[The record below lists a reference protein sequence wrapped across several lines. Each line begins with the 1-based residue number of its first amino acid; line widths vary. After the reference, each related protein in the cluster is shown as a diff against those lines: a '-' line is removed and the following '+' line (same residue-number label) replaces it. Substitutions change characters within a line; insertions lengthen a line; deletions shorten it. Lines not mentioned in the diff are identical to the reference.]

1 MAAPWGLGGIEEDD
15 MVADARATGRGRDR
29 RPGRRSSWSARVA
42 AGVALLAL
50 ALPAGALA
58 ASRYP
63 SAMASTGDSI
73 TRAYNT
79 GFFPYIDSPSN
90 SWSTGTTTS
99 VNSHYLRLL
108 ALNPKIRGKNYNDAR
123 SGAKMAE
130 LAGQMATVNSQHVGY
145 VTVLMGGNDVCTSS
159 ESTMTSVADYEAQF
173 RAGMQTLASG
183 SPAAQVL
190 VVSIPDV
197 YNLWLILKDN
207 LAARTA
213 WALFGVCQ
221 SMLANPTST
230 DQADVD
236 RRLRVRQ
243 RDMDFNGVLARVCAE
258 YRQCRYDGDA
268 VFNTTFTTS
277 DVSTRDYFH
286 PSPSGQAK
294 LAAGTW
300 AVGFWGS

>member
-1 MAAPWGLGGIEEDD
+1 
-15 MVADARATGRGRDR
+15 MVADARATGRGRDAG
-29 RPGRRSSWSARVA
+29 PGRRSSWSARIA

-50 ALPAGALA
+50 AVPAGALA

-90 SWSTGTTTS
+90 SWSTGTSSS

-108 ALNPKIRGKNYNDAR
+108 ALNPKIRGKSYNDAR
-123 SGAKMAE
+123 SGAKMVE
-130 LAGQMATVNSQHVGY
+130 LAGQMATVSSQRVGY

-173 RAGMQTLASG
+173 RAGMQTLATG
-183 SPAAQVL
+183 SPATQVF

-213 WALFGVCQ
+213 WSLFGVCQ

-230 DQADVD
+230 AQSDVD
-236 RRLRVRQ
+236 RRERVTQ
-243 RDMDFNGVLARVCAE
+243 RIRDYNLALAEVCAE
-258 YRQCRYDGDA
+258 FRQCRFDGNA
-268 VFNTTFTTS
+268 AFEATFTKA
-277 DVSTRDYFH
+277 DVLHTDYFH
-286 PSPSGQAK
+286 PSLSGQAK
-294 LAAGTW
+294 FAAGTW
-300 AVGFWGS
+300 AVGYWGS